1 MSTRDNDLKQAF
13 LKLFSEKLRE
23 IAPGYFTRRKIGESM
38 GKLEFTEEDL
48 TSLEKELQSALFT
61 GGKETENSET

>member
-13 LKLFSEKLRE
+13 LRLFSEKLRE
-23 IAPGYFTRRKIGESM
+23 IAPGYFTRRKVDESI

-48 TSLEKELQSALFT
+48 TSLEKELQTALLT